1 MSINCNVRYK
11 IRKFYLNLNF
21 LIVFVAKKVQ
31 DGISAKIQDDTMK
44 KRIVSLL
51 VISAVASSIHAATQS
66 MVWGDANKSLPPVK
80 QNPLIKKGVI
90 KSVAGKQ
97 SDYELQ
103 LQDESKGKTRHTRY
117 QITYKGIPVWGYQ
130 VIYHSKDGGKETVT
144 GMNITGIEKDVHSIN
159 GVFSASDIEKKIL
172 GTVRDPIKF
181 QNTTKVIFIDNDNK
195 AHLAYHLSYYS
206 NSKKTRIKAPNYIV
220 DANSGELLKQWDEV
234 RHERIGQ
241 GLGGNAFPL
250 PYRSGMFQHGNA
262 LPGLPSLGKFDV
274 SVKDGTCTVENDSI
288 KVMNLRNYNLGYD
301 VFPITT
307 FAESMLKLQAF
318 SYPCDDTNLY
328 LNYADGATG
337 PVNYAFSPV
346 NDTMYFAQQTL
357 DMYEKVYGVKKP
369 IGDDL
374 PLRAYTH
381 LGDMDNAFA
390 VPTIIVDGTLVAH
403 QQIVIGNGNEFLT
416 APAQSVLGHE
426 LSHNFTA
433 LHSGLMYEGQSGGI
447 NESFSDMAA
456 IALQEYLRRDYPW
469 YWDGEDWTIGR
480 EAVKGGQPMRYMD
493 DPAKDGFSIGN
504 AADFTDKLDVHGSS
518 GVFNRAFYLLAHK
531 PGWSI
536 QRAFQVMVDAN
547 MNYWSPIAYYD
558 FAACGVIQ
566 ATIDRRMDKTPVIEA
581 FAEVGVVCPMHKA

>member
-1 MSINCNVRYK
+1 
-11 IRKFYLNLNF
+11 
-21 LIVFVAKKVQ
+21 
-31 DGISAKIQDDTMK
+31 MK
-44 KRIVSLL
+44 KRIASFL
-51 VISAVASSIHAATQS
+51 VISAVASSVQAASQNL
-66 MVWGDANKSLPPVK
+66 VWGDANKSLPQFEQKNSLK
-80 QNPLIKKGVI
+80 QGLIKSSTVQ
-90 KSVAGKQ
+90 Q
-97 SDYELQ
+97 SDYKLQ
-103 LQDESKGKTRHTRY
+103 LQNESKTSSNHARY
-117 QITYKGIPVWGYQ
+117 QLTYKGIPVWGYQ
-130 VIYHSKDGGKETVT
+130 VIFHSKKGSKDTVT
-144 GMNITGIEKDVHSIN
+144 GMNVTGIEKDISSIN
-159 GVFSASDIEKKIL
+159 GVYSADEIEQKIL
-172 GTVRDPIKF
+172 GSVSKPVKF
-181 QNTTKVIFIDNDNK
+181 KNINKIIFIDTDNK

-206 NSKKTRIKAPNYIV
+206 NSEKAHIKAPNYLI
-220 DANSGELLKQWDEV
+220 DANTAKVLKQWDEV

-250 PYRSGMFQHGNA
+250 PYRGGMFQHGNA

-274 SVKDGTCTVENDSI
+274 SVKDGICSVENETL
-288 KVMNLRNYNLGYD
+288 KVMNLENHDLGYD

-307 FAESMLKLQAF
+307 FAESMLNIPAF
-318 SYPCDDTNLY
+318 SYACDESNFY

-357 DMYEKVYGVKKP
+357 DMYEKIYGVKKP

-390 VPTIIVDGTLVAH
+390 IPTISIDGLIVAH
-403 QQIVIGNGNEFLT
+403 QQIVIGNGDEYLT
-416 APAQSVLGHE
+416 APAQSVIGHE

-433 LHSGLMYEGQSGGI
+433 INSGLLYEGQSGGI

-456 IALQEYLRRDYPW
+456 IALQDYLRRDYPW

-480 EAVKGGQPMRYMD
+480 EAVKGGQPLRYMD
-493 DPAKDGFSIGN
+493 DPTKDGLSIGN
-504 AADFTDKLDVHGSS
+504 AAHFTDSLDVHMTS
-518 GVFNRAFYLLAHK
+518 GVFNKAFYVLAHK

-536 QRAFQVMVDAN
+536 QKAFQIMVDAN

-566 ATIDRRMDKTPVIEA
+566 AAIDRKFDKTPVIEA

>member
-1 MSINCNVRYK
+1 
-11 IRKFYLNLNF
+11 
-21 LIVFVAKKVQ
+21 
-31 DGISAKIQDDTMK
+31 MK
-44 KRIVSLL
+44 KRIASFL
-51 VISAVASSIHAATQS
+51 VISAVASSVQAASQN
-66 MVWGDANKSLPPVK
+66 MVWGDANKSLPQFEQK
-80 QNPLIKKGVI
+80 QSLNQGLIKSIAVQ
-90 KSVAGKQ
+90 Q
-97 SDYELQ
+97 SDYKLQ
-103 LQDESKGKTRHTRY
+103 LHNDSKTSSNHARY
-117 QITYKGIPVWGYQ
+117 QLTYKGIPVWGYQ
-130 VIYHSKDGGKETVT
+130 VIFHSKKGSKDTVT
-144 GMNITGIEKDVHSIN
+144 GMNVTGIEKDISSIN
-159 GVFSASDIEKKIL
+159 GAFSADEIEQKIL
-172 GTVRDPIKF
+172 GSVSNPVKF
-181 QNTTKVIFIDNDNK
+181 KNINKVIFIDSDNK

-206 NSKKTRIKAPNYIV
+206 NSEKTQIKAPNYLI
-220 DANSGELLKQWDEV
+220 DANTAKVLKQWDEV

-250 PYRSGMFQHGNA
+250 PYRGGMFQHGNA

-274 SVKDGTCTVENDSI
+274 SVKDGSCSVENESL
-288 KVMNLRNYNLGYD
+288 KVMNLENHDLGYD
-301 VFPITT
+301 IFPITT
-307 FAESMLKLQAF
+307 LAESMLNIPAF
-318 SYPCDDTNLY
+318 TYACDESNLY

-357 DMYEKVYGVKKP
+357 DMYEKIYGVKKP

-390 VPTIIVDGTLVAH
+390 IPTINIDGLIVAH
-403 QQIVIGNGNEFLT
+403 QQIVIGNGDEYLT

-433 LHSGLMYEGQSGGI
+433 INSGLLYEGQSGGI

-456 IALQEYLRRDYPW
+456 IALQDYLRRDYPW

-480 EAVKGGQPMRYMD
+480 EAVKGGQPLRYMD
-493 DPAKDGFSIGN
+493 DPTKDGMSIGN
-504 AADFTDKLDVHGSS
+504 AAQFTDSLDVHMTS
-518 GVFNRAFYLLAHK
+518 GVFNKAFYVLAHK

-536 QRAFQVMVDAN
+536 QKAFQIMVDAN
-547 MNYWSPIAYYD
+547 RNYWSPIAYYD

-566 ATIDRRMDKTPVIEA
+566 AALDRKFDKTPVIES

>member
-1 MSINCNVRYK
+1 M
-11 IRKFYLNLNF
+11 F
-21 LIVFVAKKVQ
+21 LLRIYCRIEFRQKN
-31 DGISAKIQDDTMK
+31 QDDNMK

-51 VISAVASSIHAATQS
+51 VISAVASSVQAATQN
-66 MVWGDANKSLPPVK
+66 MVWGDPGKSLPQFEQENILNKQGIVK
-80 QNPLIKKGVI
+80 SIIGQ
-90 KSVAGKQ
+90 Q
-97 SDYELQ
+97 SDYKLQ
-103 LQDESKGKTRHTRY
+103 LQTESKGKPNHTRY
-117 QITYKGIPVWGYQ
+117 QLTYKGLPVWGYQ
-130 VIYHSKDGGKETVT
+130 VIFHSKKGSKNTVT
-144 GMNITGIEKDVHSIN
+144 GMNVIGIEKDITSVQ
-159 GVFSASDIEKKIL
+159 GKFSAKEMEQKII
-172 GTVRDPIKF
+172 GTVSEPVKF
-181 QNTTKVIFIDNDNK
+181 KSTVKVIYIDADNK

-206 NSKKTRIKAPNYIV
+206 NNETNHIEAPNFLI
-220 DANSGELLKQWDEV
+220 DANSAKVLKQWDEV

-274 SVKDGTCTVENDSI
+274 TVKSGSCHVENESI
-288 KVMNLRNYNLGYD
+288 KVMNLANHNLGYD
-301 VFPITT
+301 IFPITT
-307 FAESMLKLQAF
+307 FAESMLKIPTF
-318 SYPCDDTNLY
+318 SYACDEANLY
-328 LNYADGATG
+328 LNYADGFTG

-357 DMYEKVYGVKKP
+357 DMYEKIYGVKQP

-390 VPTIIVDGTLVAH
+390 IPTIIIDGTLVAH
-403 QQIVIGNGNEFLT
+403 QQIVIGNGDAYLT

-433 LHSGLMYEGQSGGI
+433 INAGLLYEGQSGGI

-456 IALQEYLRRDYPW
+456 IALLDYLRRDHPW

-480 EAVKGGQPMRYMD
+480 EAVKSGQPLRYMD
-493 DPAKDGFSIGN
+493 DPTKDGMSIGN
-504 AADFTDKLDVHGSS
+504 AADYTDKLDVHLTS
-518 GVFNRAFYLLAHK
+518 GVFNKAFYLLAHK
-531 PGWSI
+531 PDWSV
-536 QRAFQVMVDAN
+536 QKAFQVMVDAN

-566 ATIDRRMDKTPVIEA
+566 AALDRRLDKTPVVEA
-581 FAEVGVVCPMHKA
+581 FAEVGVVCPMHKS

>member
-1 MSINCNVRYK
+1 
-11 IRKFYLNLNF
+11 
-21 LIVFVAKKVQ
+21 
-31 DGISAKIQDDTMK
+31 MK
-44 KRIVSLL
+44 KRIASLL
-51 VISAVASSIHAATQS
+51 VISTVASSAHAVSQN
-66 MVWGDANKSLPPVK
+66 MVWGDSNKSLPQFEQKHSFK
-80 QNPLIKKGVI
+80 QGVI
-90 KSVAGKQ
+90 NSVAVQ
-97 SDYELQ
+97 QNDYKLQ
-103 LQDESKGKTRHTRY
+103 LSDEAKASANHARY
-117 QITYKGIPVWGYQ
+117 QLMYKGIPVWGYQ
-130 VIYHSKDGGKETVT
+130 VIYHSKQGSKDTVT
-144 GMNITGIEKDVHSIN
+144 GINVTGIEKDISSIK
-159 GVFSASDIEKKIL
+159 GAFSAKEIEQAIL
-172 GTVRDPIKF
+172 GSVSHPVKF
-181 QNTTKVIFIDNDNK
+181 KKMNKVIFIDSDNK

-206 NSKKTRIKAPNYIV
+206 NSEEKHIKAPNYLI
-220 DANSGELLKQWDEV
+220 DANTAKILKQWDEV

-250 PYRSGMFQHGNA
+250 PYRGGMFQHGNA

-274 SVKDGTCTVENDSI
+274 SVKDGMCSVENDSL
-288 KVMNLRNYNLGYD
+288 KVMNLENLALGYD

-307 FAESMLKLQAF
+307 FAESMLNIPVF
-318 SYPCDDTNLY
+318 SYACDESNLY

-357 DMYEKVYGVKKP
+357 DMYEKHYDVKKP

-390 VPTIIVDGTLVAH
+390 IPTISLDGLIVAH
-403 QQIVIGNGNEFLT
+403 QQIVIGNGDEYLT
-416 APAQSVLGHE
+416 APAQSVIGHE

-433 LHSGLMYEGQSGGI
+433 INSGLFYEGQSGGI

-456 IALQEYLRRDYPW
+456 IALQDYLRQDYPW

-480 EAVKGGQPMRYMD
+480 EAVKGGQPLRYMD
-493 DPAKDGFSIGN
+493 DPTKDGRSIGH
-504 AADFTDKLDVHGSS
+504 AAQYTDALDVHMTS
-518 GVFNRAFYLLAHK
+518 GVFNKAFYLLAHK
-531 PGWSI
+531 PGWSV
-536 QRAFQVMVDAN
+536 QKAFQIMVDAN

-566 ATIDRRMDKTPVIEA
+566 AALDRKLDKSPVIDA

>member
-1 MSINCNVRYK
+1 
-11 IRKFYLNLNF
+11 
-21 LIVFVAKKVQ
+21 
-31 DGISAKIQDDTMK
+31 MK
-44 KRIVSLL
+44 KRIASFLI
-51 VISAVASSIHAATQS
+51 ISAVASSVQAASQN
-66 MVWGDANKSLPPVK
+66 MVWGDANKSLPQFEQK
-80 QNPLIKKGVI
+80 QSLKQGLIKSITVQ
-90 KSVAGKQ
+90 Q
-97 SDYELQ
+97 SDYKLQ
-103 LQDESKGKTRHTRY
+103 LQNESKTSSNHIRY
-117 QITYKGIPVWGYQ
+117 QLTYKGIPVWGYQ
-130 VIYHSKDGGKETVT
+130 VIFHSKKGSKDTVT
-144 GMNITGIEKDVHSIN
+144 GMNVIGIEKDISSIN
-159 GVFSASDIEKKIL
+159 GAFSADEIEQKFLGSVGNPVKFKKINK
-172 GTVRDPIKF
+172 I
-181 QNTTKVIFIDNDNK
+181 IFIDSDNK

-206 NSKKTRIKAPNYIV
+206 NSEKTHIKAPNYLI
-220 DANSGELLKQWDEV
+220 DANTAKTLKQWDEV
-234 RHERIGQ
+234 RQERIGQ

-250 PYRSGMFQHGNA
+250 PYRGGMFQHGNA

-274 SVKDGTCTVENDSI
+274 SVKEGMCSVENETL
-288 KVMNLRNYNLGYD
+288 KVMNLENHDLGYD

-307 FAESMLKLQAF
+307 FAESMLNIPAF
-318 SYPCDDTNLY
+318 SYACDESNFY

-357 DMYEKVYGVKKP
+357 DMYEKIYGVKKP

-390 VPTIIVDGTLVAH
+390 IPTISIDGLIVAH
-403 QQIVIGNGNEFLT
+403 QQIVIGNGDEYLT

-433 LHSGLMYEGQSGGI
+433 INSGLLYEGQSGGI

-456 IALQEYLRRDYPW
+456 IALQDYLRRDYPW

-480 EAVKGGQPMRYMD
+480 EAVKGGQPLRYMD
-493 DPAKDGFSIGN
+493 DPTKDGMSIGN
-504 AADFTDKLDVHGSS
+504 AAQFTDSLDVHMTS
-518 GVFNRAFYLLAHK
+518 GVFNKAFYILAHK

-536 QRAFQVMVDAN
+536 QKAFQIMVDAN

-566 ATIDRRMDKTPVIEA
+566 AALDRKFDKTPVIEA
-581 FAEVGVVCPMHKA
+581 FAEVGVVCPIHKA